1 MEYAYAPQYS
11 EYVQEQY
18 NSAQWFPEPNYD
30 CYSNSYNSGW
40 ENHSNFT
47 RTHQAPDPYYAPYP
61 RPHFSNTSDPWAYY
75 PVSQQQP
82 YQHLAVTP
90 SPNYSIDFQE
100 KMLQVLDEIDIA
112 ISRYEGK
119 ISSSIEQVVDMEY
132 REDAWDVEKSIT
144 NSEDSR
150 VEELLLSKESVN
162 SSPRLLSSTSEI
174 MSSLQFEALPHDSMY
189 IPAALS
195 PVETFSIITPL
206 HVSHTPREEEQIE
219 PIVVIEGVDLDLE
232 KDLESELNNGL
243 NIQSSPQDDS
253 TCTPDMLFQ
262 SKTLEESLPII
273 VQSPLE
279 LDDQVQPVVE
289 DATPPI
295 EPPPLSNF
303 HKVEPIDFLGTDNFD
318 VFFHPCLVDIVNNL
332 KINLVRIA
340 CLVELKFLK
349 RLMQLRYSKYLIL
362 WHGRVQFLKES
373 SKGGEMFIFVTL
385 HGVMEVQNPCERGT
399 VLFVDYFR

>member
-18 NSAQWFPEPNYD
+18 NSAQWFLEPNYD

-75 PVSQQQP
+75 PVSQQQL

-100 KMLQVLDEIDIA
+100 KMLQALDEIDIA
-112 ISRYEGK
+112 ISRCEGK
-119 ISSSIEQVVDMEY
+119 ISSIIEQVVDMEY

-144 NSEDSR
+144 NSEDSK
-150 VEELLLSKESVN
+150 VEELLLSK
-162 SSPRLLSSTSEI
+162 
-174 MSSLQFEALPHDSMY
+174 
-189 IPAALS
+189 
-195 PVETFSIITPL
+195 
-206 HVSHTPREEEQIE
+206 VSHTPREEEQIE

-232 KDLESELNNGL
+232 KDLESELNNEL

-253 TCTPDMLFQ
+253 TCTPDTPFQ

-279 LDDQVQPVVE
+279 LDDQVQPVVG

-303 HKVEPIDFLGTDNFD
+303 HKVEPIDFLGADNFD
-318 VFFHPCLVDIVNNL
+318 LFFHPCLDIVNNL
-332 KINLVRIA
+332 KINLVRIT

-385 HGVMEVQNPCERGT
+385 HGVVEVPNSRECGT
-399 VLFVDYFR
+399 FFLNYF